1 VVSCTGQHATSLRFN
16 VSKDENVD
24 RASVTNSA
32 TRLSTIAREIGASTG
47 AKSGT
52 SDSPDSELSH
62 EA

>member
-1 VVSCTGQHATSLRFN
+1 MPCTCQHAISLPFN
-16 VSKDENVD
+16 ISKDGNVD
-24 RASVTNSA
+24 LASVTNSA

-52 SDSPDSELSH
+52 SDSPNSKLSH